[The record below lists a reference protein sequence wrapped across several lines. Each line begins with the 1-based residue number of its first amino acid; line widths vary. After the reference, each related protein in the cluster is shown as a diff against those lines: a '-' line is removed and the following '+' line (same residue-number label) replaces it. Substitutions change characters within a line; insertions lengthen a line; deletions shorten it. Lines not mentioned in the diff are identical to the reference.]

1 MSAQTLPDSAFR
13 PLHIV
18 ARMAEPV
25 VYFGDGMT
33 FDGILAA
40 AWMRD
45 LPYELTSK
53 WPTASKDEPWLRD
66 LELPL
71 AKWATAYAG
80 KCEPRLRDAEGKVWG
95 WHASSV
101 FADWSISTR
110 VEVRKRAPL
119 DEMKRWSDASDVNIS
134 AGRYKAHDLKLPA
147 RFASELHW
155 FAVGRPKPILR
166 VLTNHITAIGRKVGH
181 GNGRVLEW
189 RVDDWHEDWSVRI
202 GDTLSRP
209 MPAGFARGP
218 LARRGLRAPYWH
230 PSRMIDCVIPRDLP
244 WSEVQR

>member
-1 MSAQTLPDSAFR
+1 MTTPLADSVMR

-25 VYFGDGMT
+25 VYLGDGMT

-45 LPYELTSK
+45 LPYELTSR
-53 WPTASKDEPWLRD
+53 WPSATRDEPWLRD
-66 LELPL
+66 LEMPL
-71 AKWATAYAG
+71 QQWSVPYAG
-80 KCEPRLRDAEGKVWG
+80 KCHPDLRDESGNVWG

-101 FADWSISTR
+101 FANWAVMGR

-119 DEMKRWSDASDVNIS
+119 DEVERWSDAKNFETS
-134 AGRYKAHDLKLPA
+134 AGRYKAHDLKLPSRYA
-147 RFASELHW
+147 TELHW

-166 VLTNHITAIGRKVGH
+166 VLRNHITAIGRKVGH

-189 RVDDWHEDWSVRI
+189 AVDDWHADWSIRV
-202 GDTLSRP
+202 GETLARP
-209 MPAGFARGP
+209 MPVGFTRGRV
-218 LARRGLRAPYWH
+218 ARRGIRAPYWH
-230 PSRMIDCVIPRDLP
+230 PSRQIDCVAPGDL
-244 WSEVQR
+244 EVPTWG